1 MPKAVHVALVPF
13 AGGNAS
19 TITGPLEVLE
29 FARKQLADDA
39 LLRVSVITRD
49 GAPVICDGC
58 VTITPSS
65 SIARVEDADLVFLA
79 GMPCVVDEVISGSAC
94 VVDWI
99 RERVARGVP
108 IAAVC
113 PTQALLA
120 HAGLLDGRTVAMHWS
135 LIDEVRQRWPAT
147 CWTAERMVV
156 EDQGI
161 YSCCGASAAI
171 DLSLY
176 IVDRLCG
183 KDVMVACAQWFLA
196 GLPRMRQ
203 QLPPPMFTGP
213 VAERTVM
220 AEVETW
226 ILGHFAG
233 QVHFESLARKFGMSW
248 RTFYRRFQE
257 AFGDSPKVYLQK
269 LRLNAARRLL
279 ETEPVAIDLV
289 ALRVGYTDA
298 AYFRVLFKRY
308 VGMAPSRYRDNFRFR
323 PVAAGLPLALTSHAE
338 ALEFE

>member
-1 MPKAVHVALVPF
+1 MTKPVHVALVPF
-13 AGGNAS
+13 SGGNAS

-29 FARKQLADDA
+29 FARKQLADDD
-39 LLRVSVITRD
+39 LLRVSVITSD
-49 GAPVICDGC
+49 GAAVTCDGC
-58 VTITPSS
+58 VTISPSG
-65 SIARVEDADLVFLA
+65 SIADADDADLVFLA
-79 GMPCVVDEVISGSAC
+79 GMPCVVDEVIGGRAC
-94 VVDWI
+94 ILDWVL
-99 RERVARGVP
+99 ERVARGVP
-108 IAAVC
+108 IATVC

-120 HAGLLDGRTVAMHWS
+120 HGGLLDGRTVAMHWS
-135 LIDEVRQRWPAT
+135 LIDEVRQRWPNT

-176 IVDRLCG
+176 IVDQLCG
-183 KDVMVACAQWFLA
+183 RDIMVACAQWFLA

-220 AEVETW
+220 AGVEAW
-226 ILGHFAG
+226 ILGHFNG
-233 QVHFESLARKFGMSW
+233 PIHFESLSRKFGMSW
-248 RTFYRRFQE
+248 RTFYRRFQD

-279 ETEPVAIDLV
+279 ETETDSIDLV
-289 ALRVGYTDA
+289 ALRVGYADP

-308 VGMAPSRYRDNFRFR
+308 VGMTPSRYRDNFRFR
-323 PVAAGLPLALTSHAE
+323 PVATRVPLALAQTPAQRLSR
-338 ALEFE
+338 